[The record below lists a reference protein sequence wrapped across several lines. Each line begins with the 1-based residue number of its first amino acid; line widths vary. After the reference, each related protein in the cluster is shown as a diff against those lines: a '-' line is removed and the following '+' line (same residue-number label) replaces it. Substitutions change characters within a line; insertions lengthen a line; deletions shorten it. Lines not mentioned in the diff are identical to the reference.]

1 MRNLPQLL
9 AAIMLLTA
17 QVAQA
22 TTEPNAAATANASAG
37 VVTSSSVK
45 FDSQS
50 PSALVV
56 ETKAHPD
63 FDKEVLAPLQAAQ
76 AAKAKQEAAQ
86 RAALA
91 AKQAA
96 QQTAFRATYGAT
108 GPLNNAQITFLGNC
122 ESGMTWNRN
131 SGNGF
136 YGAFQFT
143 ISTWN
148 AMGTGY
154 ARADMAPLE
163 VQVAAVQKLLSRSSI
178 FTQFPGCARQMQARG
193 LI

>member
-1 MRNLPQLL
+1 
-9 AAIMLLTA
+9 
-17 QVAQA
+17 
-22 TTEPNAAATANASAG
+22 
-37 VVTSSSVK
+37 
-45 FDSQS
+45 
-50 PSALVV
+50 
-56 ETKAHPD
+56 
-63 FDKEVLAPLQAAQ
+63 
-76 AAKAKQEAAQ
+76 
-86 RAALA
+86 
-91 AKQAA
+91 
-96 QQTAFRATYGAT
+96 
-108 GPLNNAQITFLGNC
+108 
-122 ESGMTWNRN
+122 MTWNRN